1 MPSRYFA
8 TVRRA
13 ISIPAPF
20 SRVTILS
27 SESVPGRSLA
37 CTRPRIRSCT
47 AAAEKASP
55 PETAWIAELK
65 K

>member
-13 ISIPAPF
+13 ISIPSSF
-20 SRVTILS
+20 SSATILS
-27 SESVPGRSLA
+27 SDSVPSGRSP

-47 AAAEKASP
+47 AAAENASP
-55 PETAWIAELK
+55 PATAWIAELK